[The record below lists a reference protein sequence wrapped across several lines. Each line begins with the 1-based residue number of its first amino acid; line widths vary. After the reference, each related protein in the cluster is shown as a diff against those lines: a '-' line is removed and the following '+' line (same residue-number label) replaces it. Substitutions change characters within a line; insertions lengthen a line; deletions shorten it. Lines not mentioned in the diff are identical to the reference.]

1 MGKEMTSMQR
11 TKGQRGEREL
21 FGLLSEYLGA
31 IVKRNLM
38 QSAWGG
44 ADTLDIPGWAI
55 EVKRQETLNLK
66 SWWAQ
71 TVNQAALHRRKPIL
85 FYRQSRNP
93 WRACI
98 DLHDLDASKFPVA
111 GREYAIVSFDAACQ
125 FLREGLE
132 VQSTQKEEVCLKA

>member
-1 MGKEMTSMQR
+1 MPAMQR
-11 TKGQRGEREL
+11 RKGQVGEREL

-31 IVKRNLM
+31 IVKRRIL
-38 QSAWGG
+38 QVREGG
-44 ADTLDIPGWAI
+44 CDSLDIPGWAI
-55 EVKRQETLNLK
+55 EVKRQEELK
-66 SWWAQ
+66 LKEWWSQ
-71 TVNQAALHRRKPIL
+71 TIRQANAERRKPIL

-98 DLHDLDASKFPVA
+98 DLHDMDADKFPVQ

-132 VQSTQKEEVCLKA
+132 VKEMEAMP